1 MKWNHLQK
9 ALETYSMYLLSATRN
24 NMPQYYELKDKISF
38 KVDVSGN
45 IFEVTFNA
53 PEYWKYA
60 NYGRRPGKMPPVSAK
75 GEQKKKDQETIEE
88 WITRR
93 QIVPESNTSTP
104 NATSLAYAI
113 ARKIGREGT
122 KGTKFLEKSLDE
134 QKEYWMSTISSAIGE
149 DILEEIDSWLSPLG
163 GTVI

>member
-9 ALETYSMYLLSATRN
+9 ALETYSMYLLSAARN

-45 IFEVTFNA
+45 LFEVTFNA

-60 NYGRRPGKMPPVSAK
+60 NYGRPPGKMPPVSA
-75 GEQKKKDQETIEE
+75 IEE

-93 QIVPESNTSTP
+93 RIVPESNTSTP
-104 NATSLAYAI
+104 NVTSLAYAI
-113 ARKIGREGT
+113 ARKIGRKGT
-122 KGTKFLEKSLDE
+122 KGTNFLEKSLDE
-134 QKEYWMSTISSAIGE
+134 QKDYWMSTISAAIGE

>member
-9 ALETYSMYLLSATRN
+9 ALETYSMYLPSAARN

-38 KVDVSGN
+38 KVDVSGKL
-45 IFEVTFNA
+45 FEVTFNA
-53 PEYWKYA
+53 PEYWKYV
-60 NYGRRPGKMPPVSAK
+60 NYGRPPGKMPPVSA
-75 GEQKKKDQETIEE
+75 IEE

-93 QIVPESNTSTP
+93 RIVPESNTSTP

-113 ARKIGREGT
+113 ARKIGRKGT

-134 QKEYWMSTISSAIGE
+134 QKEYWMSTISAAIGE
-149 DILEEIDSWLSPLG
+149 DILEGIDSWLSPLG

>member
-9 ALETYSMYLLSATRN
+9 ALETYNTYLLSAARN
-24 NMPQYYELKDKISF
+24 NMSQYYELKDKISF
-38 KVDVSGN
+38 KVDVSGKLS
-45 IFEVTFNA
+45 EVTFNA

-60 NYGRRPGKMPPVSAK
+60 NYGRPPGKIPPVSA
-75 GEQKKKDQETIEE
+75 IEE

-93 QIVPESNTSTP
+93 RIVPESNTSTP
-104 NATSLAYAI
+104 NVTSLAYAI
-113 ARKIGREGT
+113 ARKIGKEGT

-149 DILEEIDSWLSPLG
+149 DIREGIDDWLSPLG

>member
-9 ALETYSMYLLSATRN
+9 ALETYSMYLLSAARN

-45 IFEVTFNA
+45 LFEVTFNA

-60 NYGRRPGKMPPVSAK
+60 NYGRPPGKMPPVSA
-75 GEQKKKDQETIEE
+75 IEE

-93 QIVPESNTSTP
+93 RIVPESNTSTP
-104 NATSLAYAI
+104 NVTSLAYVI

-122 KGTKFLEKSLDE
+122 IGTIFREKSLDE
-134 QKEYWMSTISSAIGE
+134 QKEYWVSTISAAVGE

>member
-9 ALETYSMYLLSATRN
+9 ALETYNTYLLSAARN

-45 IFEVTFNA
+45 LFEVTFNA

-60 NYGRRPGKMPPVSAK
+60 NYGRPPGKMPPVSA
-75 GEQKKKDQETIEE
+75 IEE

-93 QIVPESNTSTP
+93 RIVPESNTSTP
-104 NATSLAYAI
+104 NATSLAYVI

-149 DILEEIDSWLSPLG
+149 DILEEIDDWLSPLG

>member
-9 ALETYSMYLLSATRN
+9 ALETYNTYLLSAARN
-24 NMPQYYELKDKISF
+24 NMSQYYELKDKISF
-38 KVDVSGN
+38 KVDVSGKLS
-45 IFEVTFNA
+45 EVTFNA

-60 NYGRRPGKMPPVSAK
+60 NYGRPPGKIPPVSA
-75 GEQKKKDQETIEE
+75 IEE

-93 QIVPESNTSTP
+93 RIVPESNTSTP

-113 ARKIGREGT
+113 ARKIGRKGT

-134 QKEYWMSTISSAIGE
+134 QKEYWMSTISSAISE
-149 DILEEIDSWLSPLG
+149 DILEGIDDWLSPLG

>member
-9 ALETYSMYLLSATRN
+9 VIEKYMYFLSAAKN
-24 NMPQYYELKDKISF
+24 NNIPQYYELKDKISF

-45 IFEVTFNA
+45 LFEVTFNA
-53 PEYWKYA
+53 PEYWKYV
-60 NYGRRPGKMPPVSAK
+60 NYGRPSGKMPPVSA
-75 GEQKKKDQETIEE
+75 IEE

-93 QIVPESNTSTP
+93 RIVPESNTSTP
-104 NATSLAYAI
+104 NVTSLAYVI

-149 DILEEIDSWLSPLG
+149 DIHEGIDDWLSPLG

>member
-9 ALETYSMYLLSATRN
+9 VIEKYMYFLSAAKN
-24 NMPQYYELKDKISF
+24 NNIPQYYELKDKISF

-45 IFEVTFNA
+45 LFEVTFNA

-60 NYGRRPGKMPPVSAK
+60 NYGRPPGKMPPVSA
-75 GEQKKKDQETIEE
+75 IEE

-93 QIVPESNTSTP
+93 RIVPESNNSTP
-104 NATSLAYAI
+104 NVTSLAYVI
-113 ARKIGREGT
+113 ARKIGKEGT

-134 QKEYWMSTISSAIGE
+134 QKEYWMSTISAAIGE

>member
-9 ALETYSMYLLSATRN
+9 ALETYSMYLLSAARN

-45 IFEVTFNA
+45 LFEVTFNA

-60 NYGRRPGKMPPVSAK
+60 NYGRRPGKMPPVSA
-75 GEQKKKDQETIEE
+75 IEE

-93 QIVPESNTSTP
+93 RIVPEPNTSTP
-104 NATSLAYAI
+104 NVTSLAYVI

-122 KGTKFLEKSLDE
+122 IGTNFLEKSLDE
-134 QKEYWMSTISSAIGE
+134 QKEYWMSTISAAIGE
-149 DILEEIDSWLSPLG
+149 DINEGIDEWLSPLG
-163 GTVI
+163 GTVV

>member
-9 ALETYSMYLLSATRN
+9 ALETYSMYLLSAARN

-38 KVDVSGN
+38 KVDVSGKLS
-45 IFEVTFNA
+45 EVTFNA

-60 NYGRRPGKMPPVSAK
+60 NYGRPPGKMPPVSA
-75 GEQKKKDQETIEE
+75 IEE

-93 QIVPESNTSTP
+93 RIVPEPNTSTP
-104 NATSLAYAI
+104 NVTSLAYAI
-113 ARKIGREGT
+113 ARKIGRKGT

-134 QKEYWMSTISSAIGE
+134 QKQYWMSTISAAIGE

>member
-9 ALETYSMYLLSATRN
+9 ALEKYNLYLLSAARN
-24 NMPQYYELKDKISF
+24 NMTQHYELKDKISF
-38 KVDVSGN
+38 KVDVSGKL
-45 IFEVTFNA
+45 FEVSFNA

-60 NYGRRPGKMPPVSAK
+60 NYGRQPGKMPPVSA
-75 GEQKKKDQETIEE
+75 IEE

-93 QIVPESNTSTP
+93 RIVPESNTSTP
-104 NATSLAYAI
+104 NVTSLAYVI
-113 ARKIGREGT
+113 ARKIGKEGT
-122 KGTKFLEKSLDE
+122 IGTNFLEKSLDE

>member
-9 ALETYSMYLLSATRN
+9 ALETYSMYLLSASIN

-38 KVDVSGN
+38 KVEVSGN
-45 IFEVTFNA
+45 LFEVIFNA

-60 NYGRRPGKMPPVSAK
+60 NYGRPPGKMPPVSA
-75 GEQKKKDQETIEE
+75 IEE

-93 QIVPESNTSTP
+93 RIVPESNTSTP
-104 NATSLAYAI
+104 NVTSLAYAI
-113 ARKIGREGT
+113 ARKIGEEGT
-122 KGTKFLEKSLDE
+122 IGIKFLEKSLDE
-134 QKEYWMSTISSAIGE
+134 QKEYWMTTISAAIGE

>member
-9 ALETYSMYLLSATRN
+9 ALETYNTYLLSAARN

-45 IFEVTFNA
+45 LFEVTFNA

-60 NYGRRPGKMPPVSAK
+60 NYGRPPGKMPPVSA
-75 GEQKKKDQETIEE
+75 IEE

-93 QIVPESNTSTP
+93 RIVPESNTSTP
-104 NATSLAYAI
+104 NATSLAYVI

-122 KGTKFLEKSLDE
+122 IGTNFLEKSLDE

-149 DILEEIDSWLSPLG
+149 DILEEIDDWLSPLG

>member
-9 ALETYSMYLLSATRN
+9 ALETYSMYLLSAARN

-45 IFEVTFNA
+45 LSEVTFNA

-60 NYGRRPGKMPPVSAK
+60 NYGRPPGKMPPVSA
-75 GEQKKKDQETIEE
+75 IEE

-93 QIVPESNTSTP
+93 RIVPETNTSTP

-122 KGTKFLEKSLDE
+122 KGTNFLEKSLDE
-134 QKEYWMSTISSAIGE
+134 QKEYWMSTISTAIGE
-149 DILEEIDSWLSPLG
+149 DILEETDSWLSPLG

>member
-9 ALETYSMYLLSATRN
+9 VIERYMYFLSAAKN
-24 NMPQYYELKDKISF
+24 NNIPQYYELKDKISF

-45 IFEVTFNA
+45 LFEVTFNA

-60 NYGRRPGKMPPVSAK
+60 NYGRPPGKMPPVSA
-75 GEQKKKDQETIEE
+75 IEE
-88 WITRR
+88 WITRKR
-93 QIVPESNTSTP
+93 IVPESNTSTP
-104 NATSLAYAI
+104 NVTSLAYVI
-113 ARKIGREGT
+113 ARKIGKEGT

-134 QKEYWMSTISSAIGE
+134 QKEYWMSTISAAIGE
-149 DILEEIDSWLSPLG
+149 DIREGIDDWLSPLG

>member
-9 ALETYSMYLLSATRN
+9 ALETYSMYLLSAARN

-45 IFEVTFNA
+45 LFEVTFNA

-60 NYGRRPGKMPPVSAK
+60 NYGRPPGKMPPVSA
-75 GEQKKKDQETIEE
+75 IEE

-93 QIVPESNTSTP
+93 RIVPEPNTSIP
-104 NATSLAYAI
+104 NVTSLAYVI

-122 KGTKFLEKSLDE
+122 IGTNFLEKSLDE
-134 QKEYWMSTISSAIGE
+134 QKEYWMSTISAAIGE

>member
-9 ALETYSMYLLSATRN
+9 ALETYRMYLLSAARN
-24 NMPQYYELKDKISF
+24 NMSQYYELKDKISF
-38 KVDVSGN
+38 KVDVSGKLS
-45 IFEVTFNA
+45 EVTFNA

-60 NYGRRPGKMPPVSAK
+60 NYGRPPGKMPPVSA
-75 GEQKKKDQETIEE
+75 IEE

-93 QIVPESNTSTP
+93 RIVPEPNTSTP
-104 NATSLAYAI
+104 NVTSLAYVI

-122 KGTKFLEKSLDE
+122 IGTNFLEKSLDE
-134 QKEYWMSTISSAIGE
+134 QKEYWMSTISAAIGE
-149 DILEEIDSWLSPLG
+149 DILEEINSWLSPLG

>member
-9 ALETYSMYLLSATRN
+9 ALETYSMYLLSAARN
-24 NMPQYYELKDKISF
+24 NMSQYYELKDKISF

-45 IFEVTFNA
+45 LFEVTFNA

-60 NYGRRPGKMPPVSAK
+60 NYGRPPGKIPPVSA
-75 GEQKKKDQETIEE
+75 IEE

-93 QIVPESNTSTP
+93 RIVPESNTSTP
-104 NATSLAYAI
+104 NATSLAYVI
-113 ARKIGREGT
+113 ARKIGKEGT
-122 KGTKFLEKSLDE
+122 IGTNFLEKSLDE
-134 QKEYWMSTISSAIGE
+134 QKEYWMSTISAAIGE
-149 DILEEIDSWLSPLG
+149 DILEETDSWLSPLG